1 MASPPE
7 ENTVKI
13 STAMLFFIGC
23 IFPLWPISLP
33 FFWWLAYRSYRKGD
47 PRPVSLYELGKAKA
61 LLDDGAIT
69 QTEYDALKRR
79 TNGLGP
85 ASSR

>member
-13 STAMLFFIGC
+13 STAMLFFFGC
-23 IFPLWPISLP
+23 VFPLWPISLP

-47 PRPVSLYELGKAKA
+47 PRPVSLYELVRAKG
-61 LLDDGAIT
+61 LLDAGGIT
-69 QTEYDALKRR
+69 QAEYDALKRR
-79 TNGLGP
+79 S
-85 ASSR
+85 AAIRM